1 MIIVC
6 LLINSLPLDLPHLV
20 FTGIK
25 FIQLRKS
32 SGELIPES
40 GLFVRIVKE
49 TTLASPSQLN
59 TINSFFSGVA
69 LQSFASQT
77 SPLSPSYETK
87 RFYDMQREFSP
98 SSASDDEE
106 VITAVVRNG
115 SSSRQD
121 NGVVLETVVECNGE
135 QEDHL

>member
-1 MIIVC
+1 MP
-6 LLINSLPLDLPHLV
+6 INSLHLDLPRLV

-69 LQSFASQT
+69 LQSFASQS

-106 VITAVVRNG
+106 VITAVVHERRNG

>member
-1 MIIVC
+1 
-6 LLINSLPLDLPHLV
+6 
-20 FTGIK
+20 
-25 FIQLRKS
+25 
-32 SGELIPES
+32 
-40 GLFVRIVKE
+40 
-49 TTLASPSQLN
+49 
-59 TINSFFSGVA
+59 
-69 LQSFASQT
+69 
-77 SPLSPSYETK
+77 
-87 RFYDMQREFSP
+87 MQREFSP